1 MSTVG
6 TLNDNGYNLSDDATC
21 TNGGTGS
28 ATNATLNLGALADNG
43 GPTLTHLPGAGSDA
57 IGAIP
62 NGTTISNN
70 GTTLDLQR
78 HDLHRPTGCSR
89 ARSTAATAVRRRGRS
104 GAAICPSWTV
114 TTADELY
121 RLYHPGERERK
132 PQPHG

>member
-1 MSTVG
+1 MTNSTFSGNSAPNGGGIYSQWQHSCIWRGISLRPVQVATTVSTYGG

-62 NGTTISNN
+62 NGTTHQQQRHQ
-70 GTTLDLQR
+70 LDLQ
-78 HDLHRPTGCSR
+78 
-89 ARSTAATAVRRRGRS
+89 
-104 GAAICPSWTV
+104 
-114 TTADELY
+114 
-121 RLYHPGERERK
+121 
-132 PQPHG
+132 